1 METIT
6 SNAQKHDIFA
16 EKISKLSELVGTLKD
31 ENKPILTVRDLI
43 LILLYAQKS
52 KPIQSRIML
61 FKETFLLYNEVL
73 QKYKGQLIIQNPKFF
88 GYKYGPY
95 SYEIAEALKQ
105 LYWSGLISMEGKRNT
120 KKETFRLTKRGLA
133 EAKKIFER
141 LPPTLQE
148 EITKMRIGWDQL
160 GIDGILRYV
169 YAKYPEYTDKSK
181 IKDKY
186 KWVIWGGRG

>member
-1 METIT
+1 MEALAP
-6 SNAQKHDIFA
+6 NRHNMFA
-16 EKISKLSELVGTLKD
+16 NKISKLSKLVESFKEKD
-31 ENKPILTVRDLI
+31 KPVLTVRDLI

-73 QKYKGQLIIQNPKFF
+73 HKYKEQLIIQDPKFF

-105 LYWSGLISMEGKRNT
+105 LHWSGLISIEGKKNT
-120 KKETFRLTKRGLA
+120 RRETFRLTKRGLEEA
-133 EAKKIFER
+133 EKIFER
-141 LPPTLQE
+141 LPPSLQE
-148 EITKMRIGWDQL
+148 EIRKMRIGWDQL

-169 YAKYPEYTDKSK
+169 YAKYKEYTDKSE

-186 KWVIWGGRG
+186 KWVIWGGKG

>member
-6 SNAQKHDIFA
+6 SNVQKHDMFT
-16 EKISKLSELVGTLKD
+16 EKISRLSKLVKALKD

-52 KPIQSRIML
+52 KPIKSRIML
-61 FKETFLLYNEVL
+61 FKETFLLYNEIL
-73 QKYKGQLIIQNPKFF
+73 QKYKEQLIIQNPKFF
-88 GYKYGPY
+88 SYKYGPY

-105 LYWSGLISMEGKRNT
+105 LYWSGLISIEGKKNT
-120 KKETFRLTKRGLA
+120 KKETFKLTKRGLEEA
-133 EAKKIFER
+133 ERIFKR
-141 LPPTLQE
+141 LPPALQE
-148 EITKMRIGWDQL
+148 EIIKMRIGWDQL

-169 YAKYPEYTDKSK
+169 YAKYKGYTDKSK

-186 KWVIWGGRG
+186 KWVIWGGKG